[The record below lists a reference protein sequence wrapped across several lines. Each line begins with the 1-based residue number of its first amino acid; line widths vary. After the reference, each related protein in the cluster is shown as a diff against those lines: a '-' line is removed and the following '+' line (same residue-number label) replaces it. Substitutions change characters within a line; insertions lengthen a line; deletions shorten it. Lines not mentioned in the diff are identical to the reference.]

1 MSVTG
6 SAELEQV
13 KDMYCEEGG
22 KINMCEAI
30 LGMIEDGRIEG
41 IKQGIGQGLSALVE
55 VCKEFGLPKEDV
67 VSKAKEKFSLSVDE
81 MEDLIDRYWDN

>member
-1 MSVTG
+1 MIVSVTG

-30 LGMIEDGRIEG
+30 RGMIEDGRIEG
-41 IKQGIGQGLSALVE
+41 VKQGIGQGLSL
-55 VCKEFGLPKEDV
+55 
-67 VSKAKEKFSLSVDE
+67 SL
-81 MEDLIDRYWDN
+81 IHI

>member
-1 MSVTG
+1 
-6 SAELEQV
+6 
-13 KDMYCEEGG
+13 MYCEEGG

-30 LGMIEDGRIEG
+30 RGMIEDGRIEG
-41 IKQGIGQGLSALVE
+41 VKQGIGALVE

-81 MEDLIDRYWDN
+81 MEDLFDRYWDN